1 MHPGQVDS
9 GDVSP
14 SGPRDVSGHGHAPN
28 QFCDISGLR
37 VELSEPCNSTHKPRV
52 FEGRRLVRA
61 ASFAFKAG

>member
-14 SGPRDVSGHGHAPN
+14 SGLRGVRGDPMRRINSAT
-28 QFCDISGLR
+28 SAGLR
-37 VELSEPCNSTHKPRV
+37 VELSEPCNTTHKPRV

-61 ASFAFKAG
+61 ASFAVKAG